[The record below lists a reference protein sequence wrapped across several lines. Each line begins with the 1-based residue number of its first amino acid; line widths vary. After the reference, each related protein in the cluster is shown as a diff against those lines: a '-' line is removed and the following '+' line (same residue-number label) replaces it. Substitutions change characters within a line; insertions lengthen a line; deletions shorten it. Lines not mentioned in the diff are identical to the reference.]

1 MCGAAKVA
9 PSANH
14 PSPFRNPVWFLPS
27 MATLSDR
34 LPENVAGRYY
44 VDSSCIDCD
53 QCRALA
59 PEFFVRHEDS
69 GLSFLQRQPES
80 PEDIARVED
89 ILNTCA
95 TASIG
100 NDGA

>member
-1 MCGAAKVA
+1 MT
-9 PSANH
+9 PLQWRRQ
-14 PSPFRNPVWFLPS
+14 PTFLPS
-27 MATLSDR
+27 TTNSSFLMATITDR

-69 GLSFLQRQPES
+69 GLSYLQRQPETA
-80 PEDIARVED
+80 EEIARVEE